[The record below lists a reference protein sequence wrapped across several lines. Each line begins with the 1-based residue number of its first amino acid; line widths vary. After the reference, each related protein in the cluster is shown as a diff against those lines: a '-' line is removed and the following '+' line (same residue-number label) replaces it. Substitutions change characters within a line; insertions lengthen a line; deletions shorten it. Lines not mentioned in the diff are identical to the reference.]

1 MTKKVANSAII
12 LISKMRKTNTKLESD
27 LRENQRIIEQLNIRA
42 TVNLYFSAGMK
53 NILGTRFR
61 TREFEKSTG

>member
-1 MTKKVANSAII
+1 
-12 LISKMRKTNTKLESD
+12 MRKTNTKLESD

-42 TVNLYFSAGMK
+42 TVNLNFSAGMK